1 MCYGTAEKIVTLIFD
16 SDTLQSEIQFLTWLL
31 IASHFMLS
39 QTVNAEL
46 QLQLGYTQTWSE
58 SPRTQTRT
66 QTLLEPRGPKT

>member
-46 QLQLGYTQTWSE
+46 QLQLGYTQT
-58 SPRTQTRT
+58 
-66 QTLLEPRGPKT
+66 